1 MNRNGSGIAYGV
13 GAYVIW
19 GLLPIYW
26 RWLDRASAF
35 EILAH
40 RAIWSLLFCFIFLA
54 YQKQLRTTIALLKI
68 PRTFSLLALT
78 SLLLSANW
86 AIYIWSVSVDRV
98 VEAALGYY
106 ITPLVAVTFGVLVLK
121 EKLRK
126 LQIVSVSLAA
136 IGVVIL
142 TVAYGHI
149 PLIALGLAVSW
160 GSYSLIKKQL
170 NAGALETLSV
180 ETLVAFIPN
189 FAFLSYL
196 INKNEAQFGQDVGFS
211 LALFSAGLFTVIPL
225 LMFNAA
231 TTRLPLTVTGLL
243 QYITPSIMFLV
254 GIVIFHEP
262 LPVAKIV
269 GFIFIW
275 IALTFLGT
283 DLVKSGRSINQRKG
297 ETF

>member
-26 RWLDRASAF
+26 RWLDAASAF

-40 RAIWSLLFCFIFLA
+40 RAIWSLLFCLVFLA
-54 YQKQLRTTIALLKI
+54 YQKQLRTTFVLLKN

-121 EKLRK
+121 EKLRR
-126 LQIVSVSLAA
+126 LQIVSVSLATV
-136 IGVVIL
+136 GVVIL

-160 GSYSLIKKQL
+160 GSYSLIKKRL
-170 NAGALETLSV
+170 NAGALETLSI

-189 FAFLSYL
+189 FAFLIHL
-196 INKNEAQFGQDVGFS
+196 INKHEAQFGQDLGFS

-254 GIVIFHEP
+254 GIIVFHEP
-262 LPVAKIV
+262 LPVAKII

-275 IALTFLGT
+275 VALTFLGT
-283 DLVKSGRSINQRKG
+283 DLVKSSRSVNQREG
-297 ETF
+297 

>member
-1 MNRNGSGIAYGV
+1 
-13 GAYVIW
+13 
-19 GLLPIYW
+19 LLPIYW

-40 RAIWSLLFCFIFLA
+40 RAIWSLLFCFLFLA
-54 YQKQLRTTIALLKI
+54 YQRQLRTTFALLKN

-86 AIYIWSVSVDRV
+86 GIYLWSVSVDRV

-126 LQIVSVSLAA
+126 LQIISVCLAT
-136 IGVVIL
+136 IGVIIL
-142 TVAYGHI
+142 TVAYGHV

-160 GSYSLIKKQL
+160 GSYSLIKKRL
-170 NAGALETLSV
+170 NAGALETLSI
-180 ETLVAFIPN
+180 ETLVAFIP
-189 FAFLSYL
+189 SSTYL
-196 INKNEAQFGQDVGFS
+196 IHLMNQREAQFGQEFGFS
-211 LALFSAGLFTVIPL
+211 LFLFSAGIFTVIPL

-243 QYITPSIMFLV
+243 QYITPSILFLV
-254 GIVIFHEP
+254 GIVVFHEP
-262 LPVAKIV
+262 LTLSEII
-269 GFIFIW
+269 GFVFIW
-275 IALTFLGT
+275 VALTFLGT
-283 DLVKSGRSINQRKG
+283 DLVKSSRSINQRKS
-297 ETF
+297 

>member
-26 RWLDRASAF
+26 RWLDAASAF

-40 RAIWSLLFCFIFLA
+40 RAIWSLLFCLIFLA
-54 YQKQLRTTIALLKI
+54 YQKQLRTTFVLLKN

-121 EKLRK
+121 EKLRR
-126 LQIVSVSLAA
+126 LQIVSVSLATV
-136 IGVVIL
+136 GVVIL

-149 PLIALGLAVSW
+149 PLISLGLAVSW
-160 GSYSLIKKQL
+160 GSYSLIKKRL
-170 NAGALETLSV
+170 NAGALETLSI

-189 FAFLSYL
+189 FAFLIHL
-196 INKNEAQFGQDVGFS
+196 INKHEAQFGQDIGFS

-254 GIVIFHEP
+254 GIIVFHEP
-262 LPVAKIV
+262 LPVAKII

-275 IALTFLGT
+275 VALTFLGT
-283 DLVKSGRSINQRKG
+283 DLVKSSRSVNQREG
-297 ETF
+297 

>member
-1 MNRNGSGIAYGV
+1 
-13 GAYVIW
+13 
-19 GLLPIYW
+19 
-26 RWLDRASAF
+26 
-35 EILAH
+35 
-40 RAIWSLLFCFIFLA
+40 
-54 YQKQLRTTIALLKI
+54 
-68 PRTFSLLALT
+68 LLALT

-160 GSYSLIKKQL
+160 GSYSLIKKRL
-170 NAGALETLSV
+170 NAGALETLSI

-189 FAFLSYL
+189 FIFLTYL
-196 INKNEAQFGQDVGFS
+196 LNKNEAQFGQDIGFS

-283 DLVKSGRSINQRKG
+283 DLVKSGRSVNQRKG

>member
-1 MNRNGSGIAYGV
+1 MNRSGSGVAYGI
-13 GAYVIW
+13 GAYAIW

-40 RAIWSLLFCFIFLA
+40 RAIWSLFFCLLFLA
-54 YQKQLRTTIALLKI
+54 YQKQLRSTFALIKN

-78 SLLLSANW
+78 SLLLSTNW
-86 AIYIWSVSVDRV
+86 GIYIWAVSVDRV

-126 LQIVSVSLAA
+126 LQIISVLLATV
-136 IGVVIL
+136 GVVIL

-160 GSYSLIKKQL
+160 GSYSLVKKQL

-189 FAFLSYL
+189 FVFLIYL
-196 INKNEAQFGQDVGFS
+196 LNKNEAEFGKDIGFS
-211 LALFSAGLFTVIPL
+211 LALFSAGVFTVIPL

-254 GIVIFHEP
+254 GIVVFHEP
-262 LPVAKIV
+262 LPIAKII

>member
-1 MNRNGSGIAYGV
+1 MNRNSSGIAYGV

-19 GLLPIYW
+19 GLLPVYW

-40 RAIWSLLFCFIFLA
+40 RAIWSLLFCFVFLA
-54 YQKQLRTTIALLKI
+54 YQKQLRTTFALLKN
-68 PRTFSLLALT
+68 PRTFALLALT

-126 LQIVSVSLAA
+126 LQVISVSLATV
-136 IGVVIL
+136 GVVIL

-160 GSYSLIKKQL
+160 GSYSLIKKRL
-170 NAGALETLSV
+170 NAGALETLSI

-189 FAFLSYL
+189 FIFLTYL
-196 INKNEAQFGQDVGFS
+196 INKNEAQFGQDLGFS

-254 GIVIFHEP
+254 GIIIFHEP
-262 LPVAKIV
+262 LPVAKII

-283 DLVKSGRSINQRKG
+283 DLVKSGRSVNQRKG